1 MSALVLIL
9 CLIGAYIGFRWNF
22 GRCLLRAQTQV
33 QDVL

>member
-9 CLIGAYIGFRWNF
+9 CLAGAYIGFRWNF